1 MSSQADFI
9 PPKNIKIKPP
19 LLQIQPLRYREEGAE
34 SALAKLNDLVNY
46 IHSKINSCNHQKIRG
61 EVQTE
66 LSELLLLPSRIGKC
80 ILAFESD
87 YSSLWSRLLGILPG
101 TTRRDKI
108 AEISLL
114 IPSIKIA
121 VDSLFQESPNITL
134 SKKIRRNID
143 KNLREHEIESPIL
156 LFLVNFVKDTLNS
169 PSTPLKVSVGLLLSL
184 PLYGAFM
191 LIAGAIFLST
201 SSLISK
207 DEAVSTPAALNT
219 TTIIGEVRS
228 PTSETISGESSSEN
242 QPSTSTPQSTIQPA
256 PASPP
261 STPRVSTDVLEKPGV
276 DVINLQENLVQVIL
290 VVSAGTLGSIVSIL
304 TRIREFRNENYRDSS
319 LPIFVGLFKPIIGAS
334 FGVLMFALIN
344 SDLISIST
352 LEGSQR
358 KEERAFFFY
367 SLAFVVGFSERLA
380 NDIVSRTENMFA
392 SSPSTPTIENVLIQ
406 QLNRKDLPP
415 DVVQDLTAVLLQI
428 STKQDGSSPNAS
440 NPSLPEPSSDLTSD
454 LDADTSSKAP

>member
-1 MSSQADFI
+1 MTSQAEFV

-19 LLQIQPLRYREEGAE
+19 LVQIRPLHHREESAE
-34 SALAKLNDLVNY
+34 ATLAKLNDLVNC
-46 IHSKINSCNHQKIRG
+46 IHTKIKSVNQKKMQSD
-61 EVQTE
+61 VQSE
-66 LSELLLLPSRIGKC
+66 LSDLLLLPSRIGKC
-80 ILAFESD
+80 ILEFEAD
-87 YSSLWSRLLGILPG
+87 YNSLWSRFLGVLPG
-101 TTRRDKI
+101 TSRKDKI

-114 IPSIKIA
+114 IPSLEIA
-121 VDSLFQESPNITL
+121 IDALFQESPNIIL
-134 SKKIRRNID
+134 ARKIRKNIE
-143 KNLREHEIESPIL
+143 KNLRKHEIESPIL

-191 LIAGAIFLST
+191 LIAGAIFVGT

-207 DEAVSTPAALNT
+207 EEAVSSTSALNT
-219 TTIIGEVRS
+219 TTIVGEVRS
-228 PTSETISGESSSEN
+228 PSPETSPGEN
-242 QPSTSTPQSTIQPA
+242 QSSISNPQPTTKNDGVIPTSAPSM
-256 PASPP
+256 
-261 STPRVSTDVLEKPGV
+261 PRVSTNVLEKTGV
-276 DVINLQENLVQVIL
+276 DVINLQENLLQVIL

-352 LEGSQR
+352 LEGNQR
-358 KEERAFFFY
+358 KDERAFFFY

-380 NDIVSRTENMFA
+380 NDIVSRTENMF
-392 SSPSTPTIENVLIQ
+392 SSSSTSVPTLETVLMQ

-415 DVVQDLTAVLLQI
+415 EVVQDLTTMLLQI
-428 STKQDGSSPNAS
+428 STKRDDSPPPASDASLLGPTSSP
-440 NPSLPEPSSDLTSD
+440 D
-454 LDADTSSKAP
+454 LDPDASPKTA

>member
-1 MSSQADFI
+1 
-9 PPKNIKIKPP
+9 
-19 LLQIQPLRYREEGAE
+19 
-34 SALAKLNDLVNY
+34 VNY
-46 IHSKINSCNHQKIRG
+46 IHTRMNSSNHKKMQG
-61 EVQTE
+61 EIQIE

-80 ILAFESD
+80 ILQFEADENST
-87 YSSLWSRLLGILPG
+87 WSRLLGILPG
-101 TTRRDKI
+101 TLRKDKI

-114 IPSIKIA
+114 FPSLKIA
-121 VDSLFQESPNITL
+121 IDALFQELPNLTL
-134 SKKIRRNID
+134 ARRIRRNID
-143 KNLREHEIESPIL
+143 KNLRSHEIESPIL

-191 LIAGAIFLST
+191 LIAGAAFVST

-207 DEAVSTPAALNT
+207 EEAVSSPSALNT
-219 TTIIGEVRS
+219 TTIVGEVRS
-228 PTSETISGESSSEN
+228 PRPVASPVVN
-242 QPSTSTPQSTIQPA
+242 PPSTSEAQSATKPNGLTSTTAPTPQ
-256 PASPP
+256 
-261 STPRVSTDVLEKPGV
+261 VSTDVLEKTSV

-352 LEGSQR
+352 LEGNQR

-380 NDIVSRTENMFA
+380 NDIVSRTENMF
-392 SSPSTPTIENVLIQ
+392 SPSSMAVPTLESVLMQ

-415 DVVQDLTAVLLQI
+415 EVVQDLTTVLLQV
-428 STKQDGSSPNAS
+428 STKRDDLPSTAADVLLAEPTLAS
-440 NPSLPEPSSDLTSD
+440 NPDPDPNTPSKT
-454 LDADTSSKAP
+454 P